1 MIDYY
6 ELLGIKNDASVEEIK
21 KAYRDMVKKYHP
33 DINKSSDAS
42 KIIISLNEAKE
53 TLLDED
59 KRKEYD
65 ELLNEI
71 KYSKQYTTSKENN
84 TYKEKTKEYKE
95 NYSES
100 YVTRWQFLM
109 TYFKFGKD
117 KVIFKIIKTFL
128 VMLNYLFFLF
138 IKIFALIVLFIVE
151 VFEEIIDY
159 AVGIIVLL
167 GILSIFVLEQ
177 DISMGIILIIIGIL
191 IMLIKEIILNKSLNI
206 YVFMQNIQDKLFIK
220 ILTK

>member
-95 NYSES
+95 KYYES

-177 DISMGIILIIIGIL
+177 DISMGIILILIGVI